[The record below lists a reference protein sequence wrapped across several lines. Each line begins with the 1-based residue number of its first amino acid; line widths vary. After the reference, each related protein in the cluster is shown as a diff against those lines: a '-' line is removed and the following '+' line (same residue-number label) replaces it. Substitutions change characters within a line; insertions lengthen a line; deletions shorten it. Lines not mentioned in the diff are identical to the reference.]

1 MRQGLRSDFG
11 SMADLR
17 HYYEILR
24 EQGDIYP
31 INAMSFVVTDYQLIR
46 SIFRQSDDFRT
57 FDFSERIR
65 QLLMIDPVKYDFG
78 DIRKSMSD
86 WLLFMDGPDHLIW
99 KKRLMQRMYGLDLQS
114 IIASE
119 WEHIAAAL
127 DQRSEFDLMN
137 DLCDPLIC
145 RIICAILGIDPNHF
159 KLIRTFEKHFMKAMV
174 PSMTLDSLNDIK
186 VAHSAF
192 RKMQIDGWEDG
203 TLKQARLLHALLN
216 DVQETD
222 RSHVMS
228 QMEFMLAAGIE
239 SSIMLLTESIFRLL
253 TDLQMEAQMLKHEP
267 DRTFLIEELI
277 RMSSP
282 ISVVTRKA
290 MRSLE
295 IGGQQISEGQI
306 VLLFIACVN
315 RDPKYFPYPD
325 QVSRENLKTP
335 HLAFGLGRH
344 HCMGTELSKM
354 EMNFILPAFIE
365 RFGYKAS
372 IKPET
377 VKKSFYTPG
386 IASAQIQLEVTED
399 MNHSG

>member
-1 MRQGLRSDFG
+1 MSQGLRSVFE

-17 HYYEILR
+17 RYHGILR

-31 INAMSFVVTDYQLIR
+31 INAMSFVVTDYQLTR
-46 SIFRQSDDFRT
+46 SILRRADDFRT

-65 QLLMIDPVKYDFG
+65 QLLMIDPVKYDFE

-99 KKRLMQRMYGLDLQS
+99 KKRLMQRMYGMDLQG

-119 WEHIAAAL
+119 WEHIAAML
-127 DQRSEFDLMN
+127 DQRSEFDLMD
-137 DLCDPLIC
+137 DLCSPLIS
-145 RIICAILGIDPNHF
+145 RIICSIIGLDPNHF
-159 KLIRTFEKHFMKAMV
+159 NMIRTFEKDFMKALV

-186 VAHSAF
+186 EAHSSF
-192 RKMQIDGWEDG
+192 RKMQIAGWEDG

-216 DVQETD
+216 DLEENE
-222 RSHVMS
+222 RAKVMS

-253 TDLQMEAQMLKHEP
+253 TDLRKEAQMLEEKEE
-267 DRTFLIEELI
+267 RSFLIEELI

-290 MRSLE
+290 MRALE
-295 IGGQQISEGQI
+295 IGGHQINEGQI

-325 QVSRENLKTP
+325 EVNPENLKTP

-354 EMNFILPAFIE
+354 EMNFILPAFME
-365 RFGYKAS
+365 RFGDS
-372 IKPET
+372 VEISPEKI
-377 VKKSFYTPG
+377 KKSFYTPG
-386 IASAQIQLEVTED
+386 IETLHIKRPGLNVI
-399 MNHSG
+399 

>member
-1 MRQGLRSDFG
+1 MSQGLRSVFE

-17 HYYEILR
+17 RYHGILR

-31 INAMSFVVTDYQLIR
+31 INAMSFVVTDYQLTR
-46 SIFRQSDDFRT
+46 SILRRADDFRT

-65 QLLMIDPVKYDFG
+65 QLLIIDPVKYDFE

-99 KKRLMQRMYGLDLQS
+99 KKRLMQRMYGMDLQG

-119 WEHIAAAL
+119 WEHIAAML
-127 DQRSEFDLMN
+127 DQRSEFDLMD
-137 DLCDPLIC
+137 DLCSPLIS
-145 RIICAILGIDPNHF
+145 RIICSIIGLDPNHF
-159 KLIRTFEKHFMKAMV
+159 NMIRTFEKDFMKALV

-186 VAHSAF
+186 EAHSSF
-192 RKMQIDGWEDG
+192 RKMQIAGWEDG

-216 DVQETD
+216 DLEENE
-222 RSHVMS
+222 RAKVMS

-253 TDLQMEAQMLKHEP
+253 TDLRKEAQMLKEKEE
-267 DRTFLIEELI
+267 RSFLIEELI

-290 MRSLE
+290 MRALE
-295 IGGQQISEGQI
+295 IGGHQINEGQI

-315 RDPKYFPYPD
+315 RDPKYFPYADHWWLPD
-325 QVSRENLKTP
+325 WHSRNLVSRS
-335 HLAFGLGRH
+335 F
-344 HCMGTELSKM
+344 LSDCD
-354 EMNFILPAFIE
+354 
-365 RFGYKAS
+365 S
-372 IKPET
+372 
-377 VKKSFYTPG
+377 
-386 IASAQIQLEVTED
+386 
-399 MNHSG
+399 

>member
-1 MRQGLRSDFG
+1 MSQGLRSVFE

-17 HYYEILR
+17 RYHGILR

-31 INAMSFVVTDYQLIR
+31 INAMSFVVTDYQLTR
-46 SIFRQSDDFRT
+46 SILRRADDFRT

-65 QLLMIDPVKYDFG
+65 QLLMIDPVKYDFE

-99 KKRLMQRMYGLDLQS
+99 KKRLMQRMYGMDLQG

-119 WEHIAAAL
+119 WEHIAAML
-127 DQRSEFDLMN
+127 DQRSEFDLMD
-137 DLCDPLIC
+137 DLCSPLIS
-145 RIICAILGIDPNHF
+145 RIICSIIGLDPNHF
-159 KLIRTFEKHFMKAMV
+159 NMIRTFEKDFMKALV

-186 VAHSAF
+186 EAHSSF
-192 RKMQIDGWEDG
+192 RKMQIAGWEDG

-216 DVQETD
+216 DLEENE
-222 RSHVMS
+222 RAKVMS

-253 TDLQMEAQMLKHEP
+253 TDLRKEAQMLKEKEE
-267 DRTFLIEELI
+267 RSFLIEELI

-290 MRSLE
+290 MRALE
-295 IGGQQISEGQI
+295 IGGHQINEGQI

-325 QVSRENLKTP
+325 EVNPENLKTP

-354 EMNFILPAFIE
+354 EMNFILPAFME
-365 RFGYKAS
+365 RFGDS
-372 IKPET
+372 VEISPEKI
-377 VKKSFYTPG
+377 KKSFYTPG
-386 IASAQIQLEVTED
+386 IETLHIKRPGLNVI
-399 MNHSG
+399 